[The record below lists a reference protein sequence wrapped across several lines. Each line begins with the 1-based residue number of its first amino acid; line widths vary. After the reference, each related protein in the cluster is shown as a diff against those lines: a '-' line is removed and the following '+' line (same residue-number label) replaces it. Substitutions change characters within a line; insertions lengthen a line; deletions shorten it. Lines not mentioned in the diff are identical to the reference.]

1 MSDFQGINASYAVEL
16 EEGGVSYP
24 AIQGTTYQP
33 RTLKEAVQLCLS
45 ADSVDLLVDPACAGW
60 EMVECN
66 FGDEDVPMFVI
77 PKECRFVIL
86 GIPKVFI
93 YDKESGEYSHPQ
105 RGVRLA
111 GTGKVTATR
120 LPLAVIKPDGEFIL
134 DGEGQPQIFTLKL
147 TSSKT
152 ALLNGDKFDPE
163 FKSIQGLNK
172 ALQAHFKKSRA
183 SLTHLVSVALGVAPK
198 KFTSRQGDQSSIG
211 IMFTLEGNAKPL
223 PESAQALTFA
233 LVAQEDFKAF
243 LADPFRL
250 KAKTED
256 DANTT
261 VEGEINVDDIDF

>member
-1 MSDFQGINASYAVEL
+1 
-16 EEGGVSYP
+16 
-24 AIQGTTYQP
+24 
-33 RTLKEAVQLCLS
+33 
-45 ADSVDLLVDPACAGW
+45 
-60 EMVECN
+60 
-66 FGDEDVPMFVI
+66 MFVF
-77 PKECRFVIL
+77 PDGCRFVIL

-93 YDKESGEYSHPQ
+93 YDKETGEYSHPQ

-120 LPLAVIKPDGEFIL
+120 IPMAVIKPNGEFIL
-134 DGEGQPQIFTLKL
+134 DGEGQPQVFTLKL

-152 ALLNGDKFDPE
+152 ALLNGDKYDPE
-163 FKSIQGLNK
+163 FKSITGLNK

-183 SLTHLVSVALGVAPK
+183 SLTHLVSVGLGVAPK

-223 PESAQALTFA
+223 PESDQGLTFA

-250 KAKTED
+250 KAQQAKADE
-256 DANTT
+256 DANAT
-261 VEGEINVDDIDF
+261 VEGGINVDDIDF